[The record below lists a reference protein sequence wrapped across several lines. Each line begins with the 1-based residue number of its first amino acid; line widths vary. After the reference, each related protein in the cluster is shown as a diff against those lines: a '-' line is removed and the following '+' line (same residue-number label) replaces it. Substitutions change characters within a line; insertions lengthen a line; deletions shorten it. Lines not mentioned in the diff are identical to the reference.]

1 MRHRKG
7 FNHLSRTSSHR
18 RAMLANMASS
28 LIIHK
33 RITTTTAKAKALR
46 TYVEP
51 LITRSKD
58 DTTHSRR
65 VVFSYLQDKNAV
77 TELFRDVAAKVGDRP
92 GGYTRILKI
101 GNRQGD
107 NADMCVIEL
116 VDYNEAML
124 GTEEPKQK
132 TSRRRRGGKK
142 KQESRAV
149 QEGEKVEAKASAEK
163 EEKSATDV
171 REEETTE
178 ASAGLTGQEPAA
190 ETETVTGEQK
200 PDAKP
205 VEGKEEG
212 KEEKEEKQTPEAQA
226 KEIENEK
233 EGNKSSGD
241 RKEDEENKES

>member
-51 LITRSKD
+51 LITRSKE

-77 TELFRDVAAKVGDRP
+77 TELFREVAAKVANRP

-101 GNRQGD
+101 GTRQGD

-132 TSRRRRGGKK
+132 TARRRRGGKK
-142 KQESRAV
+142 KQESHTVPVGKKEEVKAP
-149 QEGEKVEAKASAEK
+149 GEKGEK
-163 EEKSATDV
+163 PAADL
-171 REEETTE
+171 REEET
-178 ASAGLTGQEPAA
+178 SAGHTGQEPAA
-190 ETETVTGEQK
+190 ETETVTEEQK
-200 PDAKP
+200 TEAKP
-205 VEGKEEG
+205 VEEKGEE
-212 KEEKEEKQTPEAQA
+212 EEKKEKQTPETQA
-226 KEIENEK
+226 KETEK
-233 EGNKSSGD
+233 EDNTESSGD
-241 RKEDEENKES
+241 QKEDEEKEES